1 MLHSRNPAT
10 GELLASYEVLTSS
23 QLELAVVSADRAY
36 QSWRQTALEERLRLV
51 GSLGAYLE
59 QHRQRL
65 ALLITLEMGKP
76 IRQAEAE
83 IDKCATTCAFYA
95 EHGAGFLEPRDV
107 NVDGA
112 RAYVRFDPIGVVLA
126 IMPWNFPFWQLIRP
140 GLAAVLT
147 GNTILLKHAPNVP
160 QCALAIER
168 AFVESG
174 FPPHVLTTLLI
185 DTGPVERL
193 LADRRIQAVTLTGS
207 DRAGSAVGSLAG
219 RNLKRSVLELGGS
232 DPFIVLA
239 DADLDLAARL
249 AVRAR
254 TQNAGQSCIAAK
266 RFLVATEIFD
276 SFLQRFAAQLRE
288 LKVGDPQ
295 DPNTDV
301 GPMARED
308 LRETLERQVQRSVE
322 LGARVVTGGERL
334 RRSGYFF
341 QPTILT
347 DLEPSAPVRCEE
359 TFGPVAA
366 VIRTRDAAHAV
377 EIANASEYGLG
388 ATLCTRDL
396 RSAELVAQHIEAG
409 MVFVNA
415 MVASD
420 PRLPF
425 GGVKRS
431 GYGRELGEFGVR
443 EFANIKTVWMQ
454 E

>member
-1 MLHSRNPAT
+1 MLHSTNPAT
-10 GELLASYEVLTSS
+10 GELLASYELMSPA
-23 QLELAVVSADRAY
+23 QLESAVANADRAY
-36 QSWRQTALEERLRLV
+36 RSWRQTAVHERLRLL
-51 GSLGAYLE
+51 GSLATNL
-59 QHRQRL
+59 RQNRRRL

-83 IDKCATTCAFYA
+83 IDKCANACAYYA
-95 EHGAGFLEPRDV
+95 EHGAEYLAPRDV

-112 RAYVRFDPIGVVLA
+112 RAYVRLDPIGVVLA

-140 GLAAVLT
+140 GLAAVVS

-160 QCALAIER
+160 QCALAIET
-168 AFVESG
+168 AFLESG
-174 FPPHVLTTLLI
+174 FPPHILTTLLI
-185 DTGPVERL
+185 DTDPIEAL

-207 DRAGSAVGSLAG
+207 DRAGAAVASLAG
-219 RNLKRSVLELGGS
+219 RNIKRSVLELGGS

-239 DADLDLAARL
+239 DADLELAARL

-266 RFLVATEIFD
+266 RFLVATEVFEP
-276 SFLQRFAAQLRE
+276 FLQRFAAYMQELR
-288 LKVGDPQ
+288 VGDPQ
-295 DPNTDV
+295 EPATEV

-308 LRETLERQVQRSVE
+308 LRAALERQVQKSIE
-322 LGARVVTGGERL
+322 LGARVVTGGGRL
-334 RRSGYFF
+334 PRPGYFF

-347 DLEPSAPVRCEE
+347 DLEPAAPVRCEE

-366 VIRTRDAAHAV
+366 VIRVRDAEHAV
-377 EIANASEYGLG
+377 EIANSSEFGLG

-396 RSAELVAQHIEAG
+396 RNAEELATRIDAG

-415 MVASD
+415 IVASD

-431 GYGRELGEFGVR
+431 GYGRELGELGVR
-443 EFANIKTVWMQ
+443 EFTNAKTVWIQ

>member
-1 MLHSRNPAT
+1 MLQSRNPAT
-10 GELLASYEVLTSS
+10 GELLASYEVLTAS
-23 QLELAVVSADRAY
+23 QLEAAVGIADRAY
-36 QSWRQTALEERLRLV
+36 RTWRQTALEERLRLV
-51 GSLGAYLE
+51 GSLGAYLQ

-83 IDKCATTCAFYA
+83 IDKCANACTFYA
-95 EHGAGFLEPRDV
+95 EHGAAFLEPRDV

-112 RAYVRFDPIGVVLA
+112 RAHVQFDPIGVVLA
-126 IMPWNFPFWQLIRP
+126 IMPWNYPFWQLIRP
-140 GLAAVLT
+140 GLAAVLC

-160 QCALAIER
+160 QCAMAIER

-174 FPPHVLTTLLI
+174 FPPHILTTLLI
-185 DTGPVERL
+185 DTDPVERL
-193 LADRRIQAVTLTGS
+193 LSDRRIQAVTLTGS
-207 DRAGSAVGSLAG
+207 DKAGSSVGSLAG

-239 DADLDLAARL
+239 DADLELAARL

-266 RFLVATEIFD
+266 RFLIATEVFD
-276 SFLQRFAAQLRE
+276 AFLERFAAHMRE

-295 DPNTDV
+295 DPTTDV

-308 LRETLERQVQRSVE
+308 LRATLEGQVQRSIE
-322 LGARVVTGGERL
+322 LGARVITGGGRL
-334 RRSGYFF
+334 QGSGFFF

-347 DLEPSAPVRCEE
+347 DLEQTAPVCCEE

-396 RSAELVAQHIEAG
+396 QNAELLTQHIDAG

-431 GYGRELGEFGVR
+431 GYGRELGEFGVG
-443 EFANIKTVWMQ
+443 EFANVKTVWMQ